1 MLPEVTMIIFA
12 VHAAIKLGQKIR
24 TVFEDEVRDRDL
36 TLPPVGFSP
45 ADLPFWEP
53 EVKPF
58 FEKEGQGF
66 VAPPPKPGPGEETL
80 PQPPEG
86 LYFTLW
92 QQRDQPDIQDQ
103 LCFAYQRIQETL
115 NPHRKDDDVKGD
127 YLREPDKFY
136 RGANALFVVKQWR
149 EGTDP
154 KRPVWQRLAGTVV
167 ELAVDYVQ
175 VDPGLFGGNGKGDRI
190 VRSFLLSL
198 DNVDFAEA
206 RHDELLLE
214 ILQAS
219 LNTFAG
225 QAELVVGDDTL
236 ALLLKR
242 VSATLVDQVDRAEKS
257 NDAQKL
263 LALYNF
269 RREMLQDIV
278 RVSAATVSEQA
289 SHLLGP
295 PDSQEEQLLNAVLQA
310 VMHTVQEQPQLFST
324 QTVVALYG
332 AGLKAVAQN
341 AALILPGKAG
351 GQSHEFLSQL
361 FTGLG
366 QLLVKAGEAGP
377 PAPFTPDLAQAV
389 IALALDTLAQNAR
402 RLINPKDPQEQL
414 LVQALERVILS
425 FSGEFHHD
433 QALPG
438 ILAAAFSQK
447 QLIAIIQVVFGAVAE
462 HPEGLLPG
470 TDHDPRRAALTQ
482 IMGAVAAVVS
492 RDSLGLLTGDDYVEL
507 FGVALQAFAINP
519 DRLLNLNA
527 ADPMD
532 NVMTQVMNSVLTTA
546 AGNLQSGGRHLL
558 WGEMLLQAM
567 EAALG
572 AVSKNTQGFLAE
584 PAVVTLV
591 LKRLLDAASGAQANV
606 LDAESLLGVFSP
618 LLSRALVEGRGIL
631 DEPDERLI
639 MGYLAQAAR

>member
-1 MLPEVTMIIFA
+1 MLPQVTMIIFA
-12 VHAAIKLGQKIR
+12 IHAAIKLGQKIR
-24 TVFEDEVRDRDL
+24 TVFEDEVRDGDL

-45 ADLPFWEP
+45 AGLPFWEP

-58 FEKEGQGF
+58 FEKEGRGF

-80 PQPPEG
+80 PQPPAG
-86 LYFTLW
+86 LYYTLW
-92 QQRDQPDIQDQ
+92 QQRDKPDIQDQ
-103 LCFAYQRIQETL
+103 LCLAYQRIQDTL
-115 NPHRKDDDVKGD
+115 DPHRKDEDVKGD
-127 YLREPDKFY
+127 YLREPAKFY

-167 ELAVDYVQ
+167 ELALDYVQ
-175 VDPGLFGGNGKGDRI
+175 ADPGLFGGNAKGDRI

-198 DNVDFAEA
+198 NNVDFAEA

-214 ILQAS
+214 VLQAS

-225 QAELVVGDDTL
+225 QADLVVSDDTL

-269 RREMLQDIV
+269 RREMLQDV
-278 RVSAATVSEQA
+278 LRVSAAAVSDRT

-295 PDSQEEQLLNAVLQA
+295 PDSQEGQLLNAVLQA
-310 VMHTVQEQPQLFST
+310 VLHTVQEQPQLFSS
-324 QTVVALYG
+324 QTAVALYG
-332 AGLKAVAQN
+332 AALEAVAQN

-351 GQSHEFLSQL
+351 QPSHEFLSQL

-366 QLLVKAGEAGP
+366 QLLVKAGQAGP
-377 PAPFTPDLAQAV
+377 PAPFTPDLARDV
-389 IALALDTLAQNAR
+389 ITLALDSLAQNAR
-402 RLINPKDPQEQL
+402 RLINPEDAQEQL

-438 ILAAAFSQK
+438 IVAAAFSQK
-447 QLIAIIQVVFGAVAE
+447 QLMAIIQVVFGAVAG
-462 HPEGLLPG
+462 HPQGLLPG
-470 TDHDPRRAALTQ
+470 TDNDPQRSALTQ

-492 RDSLGLLTGDDYVEL
+492 RDSQGLLTADGYVDL
-507 FGVALQAFAINP
+507 FAVALQAFAMNP
-519 DRLLNLNA
+519 DRLLNLNT

-532 NVMTQVMNSVLTTA
+532 NVMTQVMSSVLTAA
-546 AGNLQSGGRHLL
+546 AGNLQSKGRHLL
-558 WGEMLLQAM
+558 WGEVLLQAM
-567 EAALG
+567 DAALG
-572 AVSKNTQGFLAE
+572 AVSKNTQGFLAD

-591 LKRLLDAASGAQANV
+591 LNRLLDSASGAQANV
-606 LDAESLLGVFSP
+606 LDAENLLGVFSP
-618 LLSRALVEGRGIL
+618 LLSRTLLEGRGIL
-631 DEPDERLI
+631 DEQDEQLI
-639 MGYLAQAAR
+639 MRYLTRVAR